1 MIQIIDTMR
10 HQDAVYWEP
19 VVDNLGNPMYDR
31 YNNPLYLSP
40 RQLTDKVFWIKQD
53 ELITDAKGQQKV
65 SKARVF
71 TGQDLK
77 VDGVLLEG
85 TIAQIPAGM
94 SGSPMS
100 IPDVAQIMR
109 FDKIP
114 TLGGDQFVRT
124 AYL

>member
-40 RQLTDKVFWIKQD
+40 RQLTDNVFWIKQD
-53 ELITDAKGQQKV
+53 EMITDAKGQQKV